1 MKVLITGGPVYGKLD
16 DVKLI
21 TNRFKG
27 GLMAELANRLSDYID
42 IQIVYLTTKDSV
54 IPKKLKPEDI
64 YYHDGFES
72 YKDIV
77 LRMAPEMDAV
87 ILGAAIANLIPCETI
102 KGKFPSHNYKEG
114 DIIPINFKIAPRII
128 NQVKQV
134 APRTKLFGFKLL
146 SNAPHEELIEA
157 AYDIVLGSK
166 AVTVFANDTSNLAM
180 KYAVTKEKSVIPMD
194 MTSMTDY
201 IFKCI
206 SDEYYQTKALTSEL
220 SGMDP
225 AVNTCS
231 PTYQRF
237 HKYVEMYKE
246 YFTTTNELMFGS
258 ISVKALERDR
268 EKWPDAFITT
278 PRKKKALGDCISVI
292 YTCHDYLEINT
303 IDGVKASLN
312 TPLIFEIF
320 RRTSAEVVVH
330 LHEMRPNLPIWEY
343 AIPGTKRDAMRYIT
357 TSFNIQ
363 YHGCYL
369 LFDKEGKLI

>member
-42 IQIVYLTTKDSV
+42 IQIVYLTTKDSA

-77 LRMAPEMDAV
+77 LKMAPEMDAV

-128 NQVKQV
+128 NQVKLV

-146 SNAPHEELIEA
+146 SNASHEELIEA
-157 AYDIVLGSK
+157 AYEIVLASK
-166 AVTVFANDTSNLAM
+166 AVMVFANDTSDLKI
-180 KYAVTKEKSVIPMD
+180 KYAVTKEKSVIQMD
-194 MTSMTDY
+194 MTTMTDN

-206 SDEYYQTKALTSEL
+206 SDEYYQTISIDGEED
-220 SGMDP
+220 M

-231 PTYQRF
+231 PTYKLF
-237 HKYVEMYKE
+237 HKYVDMYKE
-246 YFTTTNELMFGS
+246 YFTTTNEHMFGS
-258 ISVKALERDR
+258 ISVKAIGRDK
-268 EKWPDAFITT
+268 EKWPDSFITT
-278 PRKKKALGDCISVI
+278 PRKKKELGEAVGVYKVCS
-292 YTCHDYLEINT
+292 DYLEIST

-312 TPLIFEIF
+312 TPLIYEIF
-320 RRTSAEVVVH
+320 KRTSAEVIVH
-330 LHEMRPNLPIWEY
+330 LHEMRPNLPIWGY
-343 AIPGTKRDAMRYIT
+343 AIPGTKLDSMRYIT
-357 TSFNIQ
+357 TSFNIIH
-363 YHGCYL
+363 HGCYL
-369 LFDKEGKLI
+369 MFDKEGKLI